1 MSISLYRKY
10 RPQNFSQVIGQE
22 HIVRTL
28 SNSIAND
35 RIGHAYLLTGPRGTG
50 KTTFA
55 RIFARAVNCLEP
67 KKSEKIS
74 ADACL
79 SCTNCKHIDEG
90 KSFDIFEID
99 AASNTGVENIRELR
113 ETVKLPPTLLKYKV
127 YIIDEVHMLSTG
139 AFNALLKTLEEPPS
153 HVIFILA
160 TTEIH
165 KVPETIISRCQ
176 RFDFSRISI
185 EHIIE
190 KLSRIAKEEKI
201 TIEKE
206 ALEMIA
212 IAAEGGMRDAE
223 SLFSQVITLED
234 KNITANE
241 VEEILG
247 TTKRKFLEE
256 MSSFLIAKDPSSAIS
271 LLNKLVTDGYDL
283 AVFHK
288 SLLNYLRQLLIIS
301 VDQSLEKIFS
311 RELTSEQLDFLKNQV
326 QKSKPQEILR
336 IISCFSDLGN
346 KIRSAFIP
354 QLPLEMAIVD
364 ATSGIENSKSEIT
377 TQPKITPAPQKPQI
391 ETQKTNT
398 TTVPQNPPIAAE
410 SLKIAPENP
419 AIETKVEPQTQEAQP
434 KETPIQDEQGEA
446 ETIGQ
451 PNSTE
456 QGPIKNSEFSLNDVR
471 LKWNAVFAEI
481 KATNM
486 SLATLFPHCKPV
498 SVEANILT
506 LGTRFSFYKDKIDDT
521 KNKLTLEDIFAKI
534 IGSPVKL
541 RAIIDEGAKNAPESI
556 TSIPSR
562 DNSVPS
568 ETSSLLADAMGMM
581 GGQMVE

>member
-67 KKSEKIS
+67 KKSEKIA

-79 SCTNCKHIDEG
+79 SCVNCKHIDEG

-113 ETVKLPPTLLKYKV
+113 ETVKLPTTLLKYKV

-190 KLSRIAKEEKI
+190 KLSHIAKEEKI

-271 LLNKLVTDGYDL
+271 LLDKLVTDGYDL

-311 RELTSEQLDFLKNQV
+311 RELTSEQLNFLKEQV
-326 QKSKPQEILR
+326 QESKPQEILH

-364 ATSGIENSKSEIT
+364 ATSDMKNGQLEAPS
-377 TQPKITPAPQKPQI
+377 QPKITPVQQKPQI
-391 ETQKTNT
+391 ETPRPSIT
-398 TTVPQNPPIAAE
+398 TTQQNPPAATTNLE
-410 SLKIAPENP
+410 TSQEKPVMETKIEQQAQETQPEKTVSNKEQ
-419 AIETKVEPQTQEAQP
+419 IETVEQSSVSL
-434 KETPIQDEQGEA
+434 EQKN
-446 ETIGQ
+446 IG
-451 PNSTE
+451 
-456 QGPIKNSEFSLNDVR
+456 NSEFSLNDVR
-471 LKWNAVFAEI
+471 LKWNAIFAEI

-498 SVEANILT
+498 SVEANVLT

-541 RAIIDEGAKNAPESI
+541 RAIIDEGAKNTPESI

-562 DNSVPS
+562 DSSVPS

-581 GGQMVE
+581 GGKIVQ